1 MFKYYLYFEDT
12 NSEKLVYHVVVIR
25 ELSSTWKIFK
35 WEIERLTANWQRTA
49 AVLLLPAAFMM
60 IALNI
65 FPLLINYMS
74 TGSLG
79 MNQVIAVNAP
89 ESFEDHVN
97 RIKGTT
103 VYNIKLIS
111 TREYEQEYT
120 EDKFI
125 NSLKKGTIWVIFK
138 DGELPFDDEIARYY
152 DNLAQGYVGAVSH
165 ASIEIIYD
173 ESSALI
179 APRVSGFTQVV
190 IDPYK
195 SSLLTTLG
203 GDFSDE
209 GKDSFVTDE
218 FNIVTKIMDNRSVA
232 NINASRV
239 IPGIVMLLAYYCV
252 YSLACDLFAMEKDRG
267 FYNKLVLTPIS
278 QRSIISG
285 KVLTMMLVSLISSL
299 ITIFL
304 MFMTS
309 WLNWSNDS
317 MSLLPFGMMLT
328 PATLLLIMIVMA
340 AAVYLMSA
348 AAVYIVFT
356 LQKLQ
361 DMLINLQLPLILFL
375 IDFFLNLFRS
385 NRPLSFEYLIPF
397 HNNICLIRDAY
408 ASQAQWWM
416 VLLVLFIDI
425 FGGYVIFRDL
435 IRKAENT

>member
-1 MFKYYLYFEDT
+1 M
-12 NSEKLVYHVVVIR
+12 R
-25 ELSSTWKIFK
+25 STWKIFK

-74 TGSLG
+74 TGTLG
-79 MNQVIAVNAP
+79 MYPVIAVNAP
-89 ESFEDHVN
+89 ESFEDYAG

-103 VYNIKLIS
+103 VYNIEFIS
-111 TREYEQEYT
+111 TEELEKDYQGE
-120 EDKFI
+120 KFTR
-125 NSLKKGTIWVIFK
+125 SLKRGTIWLIFE
-138 DGELPFDDEIARYY
+138 DGELPFDDEITRYY
-152 DNLAQGYVGAVSH
+152 DNLSQGYIGAVSH
-165 ASIEIIYD
+165 ASVEIIYD
-173 ESSALI
+173 ESSTLI
-179 APRVSGFTQVV
+179 APRVSGFRQVV
-190 IDPYK
+190 VDPYK

-203 GDFSDE
+203 GDFADE
-209 GKDSFVTDE
+209 GKDTFVTDE
-218 FNIVTKIMDNRSVA
+218 FNIVTKILDNRSTA
-232 NINASRV
+232 NINAARV

-285 KVLTMMLVSLISSL
+285 KVLTMMLVSLASSL

-309 WLNWSNDS
+309 WLNWSNDA

-328 PATLLLIMIVMA
+328 PGSLLLITVTMT
-340 AAVYLMSA
+340 AAVYFMSA

-356 LQKLQ
+356 LKKLQ

-375 IDFFLNLFRS
+375 IDFFLTLFRFS
-385 NRPLSFEYLIPF
+385 RPLTFEYLIPF
-397 HNNICLIRDAY
+397 HNNICLIRDIY
-408 ASQAQWWM
+408 ASQVQWWM
-416 VLLVLFIDI
+416 VLLVLFVDI
-425 FGGYVIFRDL
+425 FGGFVIFRDL
-435 IRKAENT
+435 IGKVENT